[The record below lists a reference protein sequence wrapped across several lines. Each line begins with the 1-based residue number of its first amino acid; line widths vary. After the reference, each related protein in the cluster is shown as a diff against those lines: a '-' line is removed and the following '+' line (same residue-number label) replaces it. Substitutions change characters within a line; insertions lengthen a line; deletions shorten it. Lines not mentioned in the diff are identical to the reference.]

1 MKKIILIGLV
11 LFSFA
16 YSDSCSSERNEHK
29 RALECYKEWLN
40 YGRGI
45 CIPSNLYYVRIDS
58 LEQARDWL
66 EKAKLDLEI
75 CLADS
80 Y

>member
-1 MKKIILIGLV
+1 MKKLILVGLV

-16 YSDSCSSERNEHK
+16 YGDSCSMERDEYK

-40 YGRGI
+40 YGGGI
-45 CIPSNLYYVRIDS
+45 CYPSSPYYARIDS
-58 LEQARDWL
+58 LEEAREWL
-66 EKAKLDLEI
+66 EKAKIDLEI